1 MFSQGL
7 MALSEGG
14 IAVLIIGAILGFMI
28 MGDFGG
34 ILCRISFAFAVA
46 SLSTGGP
53 SVRGL

>member
-14 IAVLIIGAILGFMI
+14 IAALIIGAILGFMI

-34 ILCRISFAFAVA
+34 IL
-46 SLSTGGP
+46 
-53 SVRGL
+53 